1 MSHPTE
7 IGGACWAARAMR
19 GVLLGQRKS
28 KSVSLS
34 APVRAALTEAASGV
48 RAATT
53 LGSALVRYRREARCL
68 SPLAAGSAL
77 APGVAIAHVRRV
89 GSVREGQMR
98 SSGVLTCARGAR
110 DARWRTIASRAMTI
124 VLRSAWGTRSE
135 ERRVGRGGRA
145 G

>member
-34 APVRAALTEAASGV
+34 APVRAALTEATSGV

-77 APGVAIAHVRRV
+77 APGVAIAHVRRA
-89 GSVREGQMR
+89 GAGREGQM
-98 SSGVLTCARGAR
+98 SSHGVPPRGAGGRGAR
-110 DARWRTIASRAMTI
+110 WRPAP
-124 VLRSAWGTRSE
+124 
-135 ERRVGRGGRA
+135 
-145 G
+145 